1 MTPPCPMTQ
10 WRVVAGP
17 FGQLHTCT
25 PCSPACLHPPTLFPC
40 ILGWSTHCP
49 FGSHTPWHRGFAMSS
64 PPPTPT
70 SRLSCCVSTC
80 LLHGGSTWSVSAA
93 PLVPS
98 CPTFQA
104 KEGSIGPTWRWNSQT
119 HQPHWMI
126 PTFVTLVW
134 YAHVRVPLFT

>member
-1 MTPPCPMTQ
+1 MFTPTYPVSLYLG
-10 WRVVAGP
+10 VV
-17 FGQLHTCT
+17 
-25 PCSPACLHPPTLFPC
+25 PTLP
-40 ILGWSTHCP
+40 LWVTHPVAPWLCHVIP
-49 FGSHTPWHRGFAMSS
+49 LHHTYIKAELLCFH
-64 PPPTPT
+64 
-70 SRLSCCVSTC
+70 VSAHEWQSLVC
-80 LLHGGSTWSVSAA
+80 SAA